1 MEVCRQGFWASLTGG
16 WYYDPA
22 SSKFCNTLHLYLWLY
37 LFISPCLLG
46 YLFDSNLTDINGF
59 FYNNS
64 IYFIILY
71 IGTIFI
77 LFLFIKFTIF
87 HFHTIFDNNEPCKSI
102 VVKRKTKKIKNGLQ
116 TKNMIKQPVR
126 RRSRTSRRTSMPPGK
141 RSNPRVDLMIPIK
154 TIEQIN
160 ALRERNFATLNA
172 LDDIQLRY
180 NNRNTRASSIHEF
193 SNPNQSQNN
202 SNNISKDI
210 TPINKIEEISSTPG
224 PSGLSI
230 SDNERIKERK
240 FSDPAESIFHLPDD
254 DNSAIR
260 RTYSL
265 YLPKTSIK
273 NHNNEKRENL
283 KFKHEE
289 ENYDDIPITITEM
302 LNETCDEIKNETKEE
317 CKDKNIKR
325 LLLPSRIK
333 RRSKGEW
340 IPETV
345 DINFA
350 MDVLPIEQRKIATML
365 NKGEILSEDNWFV
378 RALNSLGEIDFLNSL
393 DKGCT
398 ESTILK
404 CEIISFM
411 ETLQKKYPIAFPF
424 LNDIIQ
430 KIHNTIPTETVNE
443 DKKNNI
449 NNDFTDI
456 LDPDQPGPSN
466 INLLSQGGNNLR
478 LKKSLEDKIL
488 YDGNLHLV
496 KHKNI
501 KKNNRSSF
509 HFQYPDFPTRYQP
522 IDVPEYEKDLT
533 KNNGCDLEYDVRN
546 IITNLMKS
554 SYNHNFNDNI
564 DGPSTKRVKIQHH
577 NIAKKIITR
586 HTDHLSIHSI
596 LTLSDD
602 DIEKNN
608 FCDGNQRYTNTT
620 HQQERDNYWRSDSSL
635 SSIVN
640 NQQSFR
646 TNFRGLTSF
655 IETFQNT
662 RNRGNKKRQQ
672 SSDGLRYRI
681 ANYYEF
687 RFCPKCLLHI
697 HKTTNSTTNSNSNN
711 SENEYCKKFPSIR
724 LQMDRLYIMSL
735 FDKNKNIYSCI
746 IDIIIAGVIS
756 ILTSIIF
763 YCNIYNGVSIYFYS
777 FVVAGAHF
785 SLLKSVQPDTSSP
798 VHGFNWIAS
807 YSRPFYFT
815 SISILLLCIN
825 YIEISKKY
833 FNYIENDSIYI
844 FGLEK
849 TTFHNIIYFINSYF
863 YYLLLFIP
871 FASMLGTLPQITTLF
886 MHLFEQ
892 FDMYFFGGTATFSLN
907 SSIISII
914 RSFTT
919 LCILIILSILAFNY
933 SRDSTDNLFFSLYN
947 ASIIS
952 FSYGISRYSS
962 NYSLIFLY
970 LKNILKDNPIKK
982 LRDAIIRIKIRNRNG
997 RRRRNRKNTNPLEKG
1012 DKNKSFKS
1020 NILFNTSSIIND
1032 SKEEF
1037 TENVEM
1043 KELLGDDGENPAFQG
1058 IKDTYINDVL
1068 NTIGIRFQHDLFSM
1082 PFIMLIFFAL
1092 HSTLLF
1098 HILQPWLE
1106 RIFVSLSIIIGFYNH
1121 YLYPHFR
1128 AKNPWKVLINPIFKP
1143 AEFFEFESKEEAGVT
1158 LFEKIHLYLLFI
1170 ERNIIYP
1177 LLITSLSSTYTWK
1190 VPFYPPIISTII
1202 LFKISRTAY
1211 SQPYNLYS
1219 SLFFTYLLMY
1229 YDFSRWY
1236 GEFGNEIIIWYL
1248 LTIMWPKIQEFRLK
1262 LDFIFAYIA
1271 PWQISWGSAFHAFVQ
1286 PFSAPHSGFLT
1297 LVTFISSILSAP
1309 LNPFLG
1315 SSFFLMSYM
1324 RPIKFWEKDYNT
1336 KQYDFTNAKL
1346 CDQMESNPTV
1356 DDSNLNAVFY
1366 EHMTRSLQKYLAGDL
1381 AMGRWG
1387 SKVEQGDCFLLT
1399 SLNMNC
1405 LVHVIEVGNGFV
1417 TFQLRGLEFHGT
1429 YCHQRE
1435 VEAIS
1440 EDPPDIG
1447 KFFCFY
1453 FKGLFGFLPI
1463 NTMLSFKWMA
1473 WEVTASKYI
1482 IDGYSITDN
1491 SAINL
1496 LQVHELRRLL
1506 VTLYVKSIIYYA
1518 LNSKKFYD
1526 WISNTNIRH
1535 SLKEVIMRTFY
1546 FDDDSFH
1553 FNSANDEDFDTRKR
1567 GISRVSFN
1575 SVYKKWIL
1583 FCLNKTIGIKHPKG
1597 TKAINDTNLI
1607 TAFCFALSLVGRR
1620 ILSSA
1625 AYSHHSTAAEAFLHG
1640 LHSMFKGDFRVTA
1653 TQDEWVFEDL
1663 SILNKVIS
1671 PAVRMALKLH
1681 QDHFASSDDL
1691 DIMETLY
1698 LKIGN
1703 YHKQIF
1709 ISHEHDPLWR
1719 SAVMANIPS
1728 LLALRHVFDDGT
1740 NDFKVIMLNKMYLN
1754 MRVIKL
1760 NKECVRAFWA
1770 GQQQELIFLRNR
1782 NAERGSIQN
1791 AKQVLRN
1798 MINSSADQPIGYPI
1812 YVSPLTTSYVETHHQ
1827 IEEILGG
1834 SFSINNIVSFIQKG
1848 ITFVRDMLT
1857 TSNSTNMTQ
1866 NNFDGREPI
1875 SIIIGDRSCDHQS
1888 IDNSKNVIKQ
1898 NKNDQELSKI
1908 NICDKSK
1915 EKYPSASYHVRTP
1928 SGNNV
1933 QNVVLKL
1940 VPGSKIDSVT
1950 KVYHSVN
1957 DDDDDDDVLSTGSV
1971 KISKEE
1977 DSCFN
1982 IEDEKD
1988 EENIDVIEKDEDKFD
2003 MENVINDIGVK
2014 NDDES
2019 LFIKTRSKRDIG
2031 KWAKIVD
2038 NKYVQDHL
2046 NEKMKSLNR
2055 YIVLW
2060 PSEEWRLSGGLKNWP
2075 FLPNNGL
2082 IGKIVHVWSPFNPDP
2097 MYRSHAGFI
2106 YLIKIKLP
2114 VKDLQI
2120 IKDSDIE
2127 KKDDDQNLN
2136 VVYVPILEE
2145 GIILVNKDNN

>member
-1 MEVCRQGFWASLTGG
+1 QHATKRLHLTITILSALLGQAMTILKHFMEVCRQGFWASLTGG

-37 LFISPCLLG
+37 LFISPSLLG
-46 YLFDSNLTDINGF
+46 YLFDNNLTIIDGF

-71 IGTIFI
+71 VGTIVVT
-77 LFLFIKFTIF
+77 FLFIKLTIF
-87 HFHTIFDNNEPCKSI
+87 HFHTMFDNNEPCKSI
-102 VVKRKTKKIKNGLQ
+102 VVKRKIKKTNIGLQ
-116 TKNMIKQPVR
+116 SRNLTKQNVR
-126 RRSRTSRRTSMPPGK
+126 KRSRTSRRTSVPPGR
-141 RSNPRVDLMIPIK
+141 RSNQRVDLMIPIK

-160 ALRERNFATLNA
+160 ALRERNYAA
-172 LDDIQLRY
+172 LHALECISIRY
-180 NNRNTRASSIHEF
+180 QNRNTRASSIHEI
-193 SNPNQSQNN
+193 PTTNQPQNN
-202 SNNISKDI
+202 SNNVSSNIKS
-210 TPINKIEEISSTPG
+210 INNIELPSSLPG

-230 SDNERIKERK
+230 TNNEKINERKY
-240 FSDPAESIFHLPDD
+240 SDPAENVFSLPLE
-254 DNSAIR
+254 DNNVIK

-265 YLPKTSIK
+265 YLPKTSVK
-273 NHNNEKRENL
+273 CQNDEERENL
-283 KFKHEE
+283 KCNYEE
-289 ENYDDIPITITEM
+289 DNYDDIPITITEM
-302 LNETCDEIKNETKEE
+302 LNETCDEIKNDIKDDGKE
-317 CKDKNIKR
+317 KDSKK
-325 LLLPSRIK
+325 LVLSSRVK

-350 MDVLPIEQRKIATML
+350 MDVLPIEQRKIATIL
-365 NKGEILSEDNWFV
+365 KRGEILDEDNWFM
-378 RALNSLGEIDFLNSL
+378 RALKSLGEIDFLKSL
-393 DKGCT
+393 EKGCT
-398 ESTILK
+398 EATVLK

-411 ETLQKKYPIAFPF
+411 ESLQRKYPIAFTC
-424 LNDIIQ
+424 LDDIIK
-430 KIHNTIPTETVNE
+430 KINNTIPTETVNE
-443 DKKNNI
+443 DEKNNI
-449 NNDFTDI
+449 NNDFI
-456 LDPDQPGPSN
+456 EISDPDQPGPSN
-466 INLLSQGGNNLR
+466 VNLLSQKGSNLK
-478 LKKSLEDKIL
+478 LKKSLEDNIH
-488 YDGNLHLV
+488 YDNNLHENNSKIV
-496 KHKNI
+496 
-501 KKNNRSSF
+501 KKNSRSSF
-509 HFQYPDFPTRYQP
+509 HFQYPDFSTRHHST
-522 IDVPEYEKDLT
+522 DGPECEKDII

-546 IITNLMKS
+546 ILSNLMKS
-554 SYNHNFNDNI
+554 SINHNFNENI
-564 DGPSTKRVKIQHH
+564 DRPSTRRVKIQQHH
-577 NIAKKIITR
+577 PVKKIITR

-602 DIEKNN
+602 EVEKNL
-608 FCDGNQRYTNTT
+608 FYDGNQRYGNVNP
-620 HQQERDNYWRSDSSL
+620 QERDSYWRSDSSL
-635 SSIVN
+635 SSIIN
-640 NQQSFR
+640 NQNSFR

-672 SSDGLRYRI
+672 SSDGLKYRI
-681 ANYYEF
+681 ANFYEL

-697 HKTTNSTTNSNSNN
+697 HKTTNTSNN
-711 SENEYCKKFPSIR
+711 RNNNNLENDYCKKFPSIR

-735 FDKNKNIYSCI
+735 FDKNRNIYSCI
-746 IDIIIAGVIS
+746 IDILIAGIIS

-763 YCNIYNGVSIYFYS
+763 YFNIYSGVSIYFYS

-807 YSRPFYFT
+807 YSRPFYFS
-815 SISILLLCIN
+815 SISIILLCTN

-833 FNYIENDSIYI
+833 LDYIGNDSIYI
-844 FGLEK
+844 FGLDK

-892 FDMYFFGGTATFSLN
+892 MDMYFFGGTATFSLN

-919 LCILIILSILAFNY
+919 LCILIFLSILAFNY
-933 SRDSTDNLFFSLYN
+933 SKDSTDNLFFSLYN
-947 ASIIS
+947 ASLIS
-952 FSYGISRYSS
+952 FSYCISRYS
-962 NYSLIFLY
+962 N
-970 LKNILKDNPIKK
+970 NPIRK
-982 LRDAIIRIKIRNRNG
+982 LRDAFIRMKIRNRNN
-997 RRRRNRKNTNPLEKG
+997 RRRRNRKNTNPLEKS
-1012 DKNKSFKS
+1012 DKNKSIKD
-1020 NILFNTSSIIND
+1020 NIIFNTSPIKND
-1032 SKEEF
+1032 DKKEF

-1043 KELLGDDGENPAFQG
+1043 KELLDDDGENPAFQG
-1058 IKDTYINDVL
+1058 IKDTYMNDVL

-1106 RIFVSLSIIIGFYNH
+1106 RVLVIMSITIGFYNH

-1158 LFEKIHLYLLFI
+1158 IFERIHLYLLFL
-1170 ERNIIYP
+1170 ERNVIYP

-1190 VPFYPPIISTII
+1190 VPFYPPIIATII
-1202 LFKISRTAY
+1202 LFKITRTAY
-1211 SQPYNLYS
+1211 SQPYTLYS
-1219 SLFFTYLLMY
+1219 SLFFTYLLIY
-1229 YDFSRWY
+1229 YDFSNWY
-1236 GEFGNEIIIWYL
+1236 GEFGNEIILWYL
-1248 LTIMWPKIQEFRLK
+1248 LTIIWPKIQELRLK

-1286 PFSAPHSGFLT
+1286 PFSAPHSGFLA
-1297 LVTFISSILSAP
+1297 LVTFLSSILSAP

-1346 CDQMESNPTV
+1346 CDQMESTPTIDV
-1356 DDSNLNAVFY
+1356 SNLNAVFY

-1387 SKVEQGDCFLLT
+1387 SKVEQ
-1399 SLNMNC
+1399 
-1405 LVHVIEVGNGFV
+1405 VHVIEVGNGFV

-1440 EDPPDIG
+1440 
-1447 KFFCFY
+1447 
-1453 FKGLFGFLPI
+1453 LFGFLPI

-1526 WISNTNIRH
+1526 WISNTNIKH
-1535 SLKEVIMRTFY
+1535 SLKDVIMRTFY

-1575 SVYKKWIL
+1575 NVYKKWIL
-1583 FCLNKTIGIKHPKG
+1583 FCLNKTIDIKHPKR
-1597 TKAINDTNLI
+1597 TKAMNDTNLI

-1625 AYSHHSTAAEAFLHG
+1625 AYSHHSNAAEAFLHG

-1653 TQDEWVFEDL
+1653 AQDEWVFQDL

-1691 DIMETLY
+1691 DVMETLY

-1703 YHKQIF
+1703 YHTQIF

-1760 NKECVRAFWA
+1760 NRECVRAFWA

-1834 SFSINNIVSFIQKG
+1834 SFSINNIVSFLQKG
-1848 ITFVRDMLT
+1848 ITFLREMLT

-1875 SIIIGDRSCDHQS
+1875 SIVIGDRGCDHQP
-1888 IDNSKNVIKQ
+1888 IENIKNVIKP
-1898 NKNDQELSKI
+1898 NKIDNDIKQIGS
-1908 NICDKSK
+1908 CDKSK
-1915 EKYPSASYHVRTP
+1915 EKYPSASYHVKTP
-1928 SGNNV
+1928 SGNNA

-1940 VPGSKIDSVT
+1940 VPGSKTDSVT

-1957 DDDDDDDVLSTGSV
+1957 GDDILSTGNV
-1971 KISKEE
+1971 KIPEE
-1977 DSCFN
+1977 DDCYIK
-1982 IEDEKD
+1982 IEDEKID
-1988 EENIDVIEKDEDKFD
+1988 ENIDIIESDEVKYVIDNDNNDTTVVED
-2003 MENVINDIGVK
+2003 ND
-2014 NDDES
+2014 S
-2019 LFIKTRSKRDIG
+2019 LLTKTRSKNDIG
-2031 KWAKIVD
+2031 KWAKIID
-2038 NKYVQDHL
+2038 NSFVQDHL

-2060 PSEEWRLSGGLKNWP
+2060 PSEEWRLFGGLKNWP
-2075 FLPNNGL
+2075 SFPHNGW
-2082 IGKIVHVWSPFNPDP
+2082 IGNIVHVWSPFNPDP

-2106 YLIKIKLP
+2106 YLVKIKLP
-2114 VKDLQI
+2114 VKDVE
-2120 IKDSDIE
+2120 KVVDDGVE
-2127 KKDDDQNLN
+2127 KKNDDQNSN
-2136 VVYVPILEE
+2136 VVYVPISEE
-2145 GIILVNKDNN
+2145 GIILIEKDNN

>member
-1 MEVCRQGFWASLTGG
+1 MTILKHFMEVCRQGFWASLTGG

-37 LFISPCLLG
+37 LFISPSLLG
-46 YLFDSNLTDINGF
+46 YLFDNNLT
-59 FYNNS
+59 
-64 IYFIILY
+64 IID
-71 IGTIFI
+71 GTIVVT
-77 LFLFIKFTIF
+77 FLFIKLTIF
-87 HFHTIFDNNEPCKSI
+87 HFHTMFDNNEPCKSI
-102 VVKRKTKKIKNGLQ
+102 VVKRKIKKTNIGLQ
-116 TKNMIKQPVR
+116 SRNLTKQNVR
-126 RRSRTSRRTSMPPGK
+126 KRSRTSRRTSVPPGR
-141 RSNPRVDLMIPIK
+141 RSNQRVDLMIPIK

-160 ALRERNFATLNA
+160 ALRERNYAA
-172 LDDIQLRY
+172 LHALECISIRY
-180 NNRNTRASSIHEF
+180 QNRNTRASSIHEI
-193 SNPNQSQNN
+193 PTTNQPQNN
-202 SNNISKDI
+202 SNNVSSNIKS
-210 TPINKIEEISSTPG
+210 INNIELPSSLPG

-230 SDNERIKERK
+230 TNNEKINERKY
-240 FSDPAESIFHLPDD
+240 SDPAENVFSLPLE
-254 DNSAIR
+254 DNNVIK

-265 YLPKTSIK
+265 YLPKTSVK
-273 NHNNEKRENL
+273 CQNDEERENL
-283 KFKHEE
+283 KCNYEE
-289 ENYDDIPITITEM
+289 DNYDDIPITITEM
-302 LNETCDEIKNETKEE
+302 LNETCDEIKNDIKDDGKE
-317 CKDKNIKR
+317 KDSKK
-325 LLLPSRIK
+325 LVLSSRVK

-350 MDVLPIEQRKIATML
+350 MDVLPIEQRKIATIL
-365 NKGEILSEDNWFV
+365 KRGEILDEDNWFM
-378 RALNSLGEIDFLNSL
+378 RALKSLGEIDFLKSL
-393 DKGCT
+393 EKGCT
-398 ESTILK
+398 EATVLK

-411 ETLQKKYPIAFPF
+411 ESLQRKYPIAFTC
-424 LNDIIQ
+424 LDDIIK
-430 KIHNTIPTETVNE
+430 KINNTIPTETVNE
-443 DKKNNI
+443 DEKNNI
-449 NNDFTDI
+449 NNDFI
-456 LDPDQPGPSN
+456 EISDPDQPGPSN
-466 INLLSQGGNNLR
+466 VNLLSQKGNN
-478 LKKSLEDKIL
+478 IH
-488 YDGNLHLV
+488 YDNNLHENNSKIV
-496 KHKNI
+496 
-501 KKNNRSSF
+501 KKNSRSSF
-509 HFQYPDFPTRYQP
+509 HFQYPDFSTRHHST
-522 IDVPEYEKDLT
+522 DGPECEKDII

-546 IITNLMKS
+546 ILSNLMKS
-554 SYNHNFNDNI
+554 SINHNFNENI
-564 DGPSTKRVKIQHH
+564 DRPSTRRVKIQQHH
-577 NIAKKIITR
+577 PVKKIITR

-602 DIEKNN
+602 EVEKNL
-608 FCDGNQRYTNTT
+608 FYDGNQRYGNVNP
-620 HQQERDNYWRSDSSL
+620 QERDSYWRSDSSL
-635 SSIVN
+635 SSIIN
-640 NQQSFR
+640 NQNSFR

-672 SSDGLRYRI
+672 SSDGLKYRI
-681 ANYYEF
+681 ANFYE
-687 RFCPKCLLHI
+687 LQ
-697 HKTTNSTTNSNSNN
+697 ND
-711 SENEYCKKFPSIR
+711 YCKKFPSIR
-724 LQMDRLYIMSL
+724 LQMDRLYI
-735 FDKNKNIYSCI
+735 I
-746 IDIIIAGVIS
+746 
-756 ILTSIIF
+756 
-763 YCNIYNGVSIYFYS
+763 GVSIYFYS

-798 VHGFNWIAS
+798 EMIQYT
-807 YSRPFYFT
+807 YS
-815 SISILLLCIN
+815 
-825 YIEISKKY
+825 
-833 FNYIENDSIYI
+833 
-844 FGLEK
+844 
-849 TTFHNIIYFINSYF
+849 
-863 YYLLLFIP
+863 
-871 FASMLGTLPQITTLF
+871 GTLPQITTLF

-892 FDMYFFGGTATFSLN
+892 MD
-907 SSIISII
+907 I
-914 RSFTT
+914 
-919 LCILIILSILAFNY
+919 Y
-933 SRDSTDNLFFSLYN
+933 SN
-947 ASIIS
+947 
-952 FSYGISRYSS
+952 
-962 NYSLIFLY
+962 
-970 LKNILKDNPIKK
+970 NPIRK
-982 LRDAIIRIKIRNRNG
+982 LRDAFIRMKIRNRNN
-997 RRRRNRKNTNPLEKG
+997 RRRRNRKNTNPLEKS
-1012 DKNKSFKS
+1012 DKNKSIKD
-1020 NILFNTSSIIND
+1020 NIIFNTSPIKND
-1032 SKEEF
+1032 DKKEF

-1043 KELLGDDGENPAFQG
+1043 KELLDDDGENPAFQG
-1058 IKDTYINDVL
+1058 IKDTYMNDVL

-1106 RIFVSLSIIIGFYNH
+1106 RVLVIMSITIGFYNH

-1128 AKNPWKVLINPIFKP
+1128 AKNPWKP
-1143 AEFFEFESKEEAGVT
+1143 AEFFEFESKEEAGK
-1158 LFEKIHLYLLFI
+1158 EI
-1170 ERNIIYP
+1170 
-1177 LLITSLSSTYTWK
+1177 
-1190 VPFYPPIISTII
+1190 
-1202 LFKISRTAY
+1202 TAY
-1211 SQPYNLYS
+1211 SQPYTLYS
-1219 SLFFTYLLMY
+1219 SLFFTYLLIY
-1229 YDFSRWY
+1229 YDFSNWY
-1236 GEFGNEIIIWYL
+1236 GEFGNEIILWYL
-1248 LTIMWPKIQEFRLK
+1248 LTIIWPKIQELRLK

-1286 PFSAPHSGFLT
+1286 PFSAPHSGFLA
-1297 LVTFISSILSAP
+1297 LVTFLSSILSAP

-1346 CDQMESNPTV
+1346 CDQMESTPTIDV
-1356 DDSNLNAVFY
+1356 SNLNAVFY

-1387 SKVEQGDCFLLT
+1387 SKVEQ
-1399 SLNMNC
+1399 
-1405 LVHVIEVGNGFV
+1405 VHVIEVGNGFV

-1526 WISNTNIRH
+1526 WISNTNIKH
-1535 SLKEVIMRTFY
+1535 SLKDVIMRTFY

-1575 SVYKKWIL
+1575 NVYKKWIL
-1583 FCLNKTIGIKHPKG
+1583 FCLNKTIDIKHPKR
-1597 TKAINDTNLI
+1597 TKAMNDTNLI

-1625 AYSHHSTAAEAFLHG
+1625 AYSHHSNAAEAFLHG

-1653 TQDEWVFEDL
+1653 AQDEWVFQDL

-1691 DIMETLY
+1691 DVMETLY

-1703 YHKQIF
+1703 YHTQIF

-1760 NKECVRAFWA
+1760 NRECVRAFWA

-1834 SFSINNIVSFIQKG
+1834 SFSINNIVSFLQKG
-1848 ITFVRDMLT
+1848 ITFLREMLT

-1875 SIIIGDRSCDHQS
+1875 SIVIGDRGCDHQP
-1888 IDNSKNVIKQ
+1888 IENIKNVIKP
-1898 NKNDQELSKI
+1898 NKIDNDIKQIGS
-1908 NICDKSK
+1908 CDKSK
-1915 EKYPSASYHVRTP
+1915 EKYPSASYHVKTP
-1928 SGNNV
+1928 SGNNA

-1940 VPGSKIDSVT
+1940 VPGSKTDSVT

-1957 DDDDDDDVLSTGSV
+1957 GDDILSTGNV
-1971 KISKEE
+1971 KIPEE
-1977 DSCFN
+1977 DDCYIK
-1982 IEDEKD
+1982 IEDEKID
-1988 EENIDVIEKDEDKFD
+1988 ENIDIIESDEVKYVIDNDNNDTTVVED
-2003 MENVINDIGVK
+2003 ND
-2014 NDDES
+2014 S
-2019 LFIKTRSKRDIG
+2019 LLTKTRSKNDIG
-2031 KWAKIVD
+2031 KWAKIID
-2038 NKYVQDHL
+2038 NSFVQDHL

-2060 PSEEWRLSGGLKNWP
+2060 PSEEWRLFGGLKNWP
-2075 FLPNNGL
+2075 SFPHNGW
-2082 IGKIVHVWSPFNPDP
+2082 IGNIVHVWSPFNPDP

-2106 YLIKIKLP
+2106 YLVKIKLP
-2114 VKDLQI
+2114 VKDVE
-2120 IKDSDIE
+2120 KVVDDGVE
-2127 KKDDDQNLN
+2127 KKNDDQNSN
-2136 VVYVPILEE
+2136 VVYVPISEE
-2145 GIILVNKDNN
+2145 GIILIEKDNN